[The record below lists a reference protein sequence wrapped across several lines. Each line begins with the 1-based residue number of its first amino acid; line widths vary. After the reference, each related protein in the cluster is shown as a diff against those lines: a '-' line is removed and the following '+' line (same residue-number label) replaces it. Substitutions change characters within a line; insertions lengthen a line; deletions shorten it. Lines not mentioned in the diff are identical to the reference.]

1 MVLKMS
7 VRLGSAARSVCE
19 AAHKSVRPYRGC
31 VRPYTP
37 HLSPYVDFQSVCSS
51 YLGVLNVCCP
61 HMKVYGCTPSW
72 DDEYDEH
79 NQF

>member
-7 VRLGSAARSVCE
+7 VQLGSAARSVCE

-37 HLSPYVDFQSVCSS
+37 HLSPYDDFE
-51 YLGVLNVCCP
+51 
-61 HMKVYGCTPSW
+61 VYALHTW
-72 DDEYDEH
+72 E
-79 NQF
+79 F